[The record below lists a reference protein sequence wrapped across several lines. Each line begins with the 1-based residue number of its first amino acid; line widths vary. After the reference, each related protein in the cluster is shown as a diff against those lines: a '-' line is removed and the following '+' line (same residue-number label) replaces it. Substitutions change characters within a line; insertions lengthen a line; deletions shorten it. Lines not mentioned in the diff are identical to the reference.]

1 MPEQGDYYSI
11 NEAHSEKYDE
21 VYSEYVQKLK
31 SGILG
36 KKYSSRFVGSMVADF
51 HRTLLRGGIFLYPAN
66 TDYPEGRLRL
76 LYEANPIA
84 FIAEQA
90 GGMASNGKQPILEI
104 IPNGLHQRTALIVGG
119 KFEMREFQDCLK
131 LLE

>member
-1 MPEQGDYYSI
+1 MPEQGSYYSI
-11 NEAHSEKYDE
+11 NESYCDKYAE
-21 VYSEYVQKLK
+21 PYVEYLKKLK
-31 SGILG
+31 KGDLG
-36 KKYSSRFVGSMVADF
+36 RSYSSRFVGSLVADF

-90 GGMASNGKQPILEI
+90 GGKAINGKQRILDVQ
-104 IPNGLHQRTALIVGG
+104 PSGLHQRTPLIVGG
-119 KFEMREFQDCLK
+119 AVEVEEFEK
-131 LLE
+131 LL